1 MLEEMLSSMN
11 GIGPLT
17 SIKKYSHYCSAGKHV
32 KQANTA
38 TCFKTQVTNISLIL
52 GSLANFHSSNSDKN
66 KLQHKSTSHA

>member
-38 TCFKTQVTNISLIL
+38 TCFKTQVTNIYLIFVKPSQFPL
-52 GSLANFHSSNSDKN
+52 IKF
-66 KLQHKSTSHA
+66 